1 SPLVDSC
8 LYQGYRVLPHYDSLV
23 AKLIVWGKDREE
35 AINRSKRALKE
46 FIIEGIPTTIPFY
59 QKILSN
65 PKFIS
70 GEINTDFVNEI
81 LEEKSSI

>member
-1 SPLVDSC
+1 
-8 LYQGYRVLPHYDSLV
+8 
-23 AKLIVWGKDREE
+23 
-35 AINRSKRALKE
+35 
-46 FIIEGIPTTIPFY
+46 PTTIPFY

-81 LEEKSSI
+81 LQEKYN

>member
-1 SPLVDSC
+1 
-8 LYQGYRVLPHYDSLV
+8 YDSLV

-81 LEEKSSI
+81 LQEKYN